1 MEPHVHVKA
10 ERELL
15 PEEPLVAFQQLPVA
29 LLAASPARRAPPR
42 VCGRRGTLPRS
53 ASPATRARP
62 LHRPRLAAPVP
73 APSLH
78 RRPARETLDRPPD
91 TLPRPRWCIHL
102 SSAARRP
109 SPRANLFGG
118 GALVA
123 SRLPLHALAN
133 STRWA
138 PTPKIRALKLTVG
151 RFVISVMYAAVL
163 YLFTARHPHAP
174 PSQVVAGPP
183 HRRVVKRHT
192 AG

>member
-29 LLAASPARRAPPR
+29 LLAGERLFPPVRERVGARGGDPDPLILRRLRYRSPQPHQLGAH
-42 VCGRRGTLPRS
+42 L
-53 ASPATRARP
+53 
-62 LHRPRLAAPVP
+62 
-73 APSLH
+73 
-78 RRPARETLDRPPD
+78 RE
-91 TLPRPRWCIHL
+91 C
-102 SSAARRP
+102 AARRP

-183 HRRVVKRHT
+183 HRRVAKRHT